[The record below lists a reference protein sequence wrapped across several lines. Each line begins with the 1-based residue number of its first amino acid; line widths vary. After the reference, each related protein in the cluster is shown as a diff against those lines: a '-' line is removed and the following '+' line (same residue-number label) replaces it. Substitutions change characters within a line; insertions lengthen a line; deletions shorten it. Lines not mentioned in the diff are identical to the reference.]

1 MRSFLAGFFRD
12 NAPESMTRA
21 TLFFAA
27 SVVNILCLS
36 CMFLYF
42 WTDGRLDYS
51 AQVALLSGILLGSSG
66 TMKMIQKNKETSD
79 KP

>member
-1 MRSFLAGFFRD
+1 MNFLAGFFRD

-27 SVVNILCLS
+27 CVVNVLCLS
-36 CMFLYF
+36 CMILYF
-42 WTDGRLDYS
+42 YTDGRLDYS

-66 TMKMIQKNKETSD
+66 TMKIAQKSKETSD
-79 KP
+79 KT